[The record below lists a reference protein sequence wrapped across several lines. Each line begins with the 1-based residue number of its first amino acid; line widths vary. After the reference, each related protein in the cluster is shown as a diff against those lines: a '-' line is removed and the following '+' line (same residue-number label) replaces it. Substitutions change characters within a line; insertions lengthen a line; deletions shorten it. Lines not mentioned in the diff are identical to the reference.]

1 MDNTQLNYHGLEEN
15 KAALIEVLTQ
25 ARSVVRWFTMDLE
38 YLISDNQEC
47 YQLLLNFCKNN
58 PKARFEILLHN
69 PKAMASIGHRLIILS
84 QRLTTAIKIKHTHPE
99 YVKNTPSAFVVV
111 DSRHVYWKPIAT
123 AWDGQLKMDSPLIAK
138 TWDTLF
144 KEAWEQS
151 SFDSQLRSLNI

>member
-1 MDNTQLNYHGLEEN
+1 LEDNKLNYHGLEEN
-15 KAALIEVLTQ
+15 KAALFQVLGK
-25 ARSVVRWFTMDLE
+25 SKGVVRWFTQDLE

-47 YQLLLNFCKNN
+47 YQLVLNFCKNN
-58 PKARFEILLHN
+58 PNARFEILLHD
-69 PKAMASIGHRLIILS
+69 PKALASIGHRLITLS
-84 QRLTTAIKIKHTHPE
+84 QRLTTAIKIKHTHQE

-123 AWDGQLKMDSPLIAK
+123 AWDGQLKMDSPLLAK

-151 SFDSQLRSLNI
+151 TFDSQLRSLNI